1 MHLSGLFKSHPVINL
16 IALTILTLGFG
27 WGLSMIIPSTPHNG
41 FSIIIITLVIAIPF
55 FIWDYIIYRKIEL
68 NVLPNK
74 GVKRMIFILGII
86 FIVVGFALVITQLNF
101 KTEAQATVKTQSTT
115 TTSVVITTNSISFDQ
130 LPTFVN
136 GNQLVTLQLGMIN
149 MKGTVT
155 DLMNAPHSYS
165 MATSSGTYNLLS
177 FYISNHAIY
186 IDTTLYGGDKLP
198 QVQLK
203 QNVLVSIPQNW
214 DFNSDGNAIEIV
226 NQNQQPIFQLIYK
239 SQYYIVINGYLY
251 YPGGFTFVDE
261 DGRMI
266 QNPQT
271 VPVDY
276 SLAPIFKYP
285 SSKYPG
291 QRIGQ

>member
-1 MHLSGLFKSHPVINL
+1 MGDIYDTPINPHNG
-16 IALTILTLGFG
+16 ISIIILTLAIIV
-27 WGLSMIIPSTPHNG
+27 GL
-41 FSIIIITLVIAIPF
+41 L
-55 FIWDYIIYRKIEL
+55 IWDYVLYRKLGES
-68 NVLPNK
+68 VFP
-74 GVKRMIFILGII
+74 KRGYKRVIFMLGLILIVSG
-86 FIVVGFALVITQLNF
+86 FIMVITQLNF
-101 KTEAQATVKTQSTT
+101 KSEVQTPTKTPTSS
-115 TTSVVITTNSISFDQ
+115 TTSVTVTTSPTSLNQ

-136 GNQLVTLQLGMIN
+136 GSQLVTLQLGMIN
-149 MKGTVT
+149 MKGTVS
-155 DLMNAPHSYS
+155 DLMNAPHYYS
-165 MATSSGTYNLLS
+165 MATDTGTYKLLS
-177 FYISNHAIY
+177 FYILNHAIY
-186 IDTTLYGGDKLP
+186 VDTTLYGGDKLP

-203 QNVLVSIPQNW
+203 QNVLVSIPPNW

-261 DGRMI
+261 DGRII

-276 SLAPIFKYP
+276 SLTRIFKYP

-291 QRIGQ
+291 QRVGQ

>member
-1 MHLSGLFKSHPVINL
+1 M
-16 IALTILTLGFG
+16 
-27 WGLSMIIPSTPHNG
+27 
-41 FSIIIITLVIAIPF
+41 
-55 FIWDYIIYRKIEL
+55 
-68 NVLPNK
+68 
-74 GVKRMIFILGII
+74 
-86 FIVVGFALVITQLNF
+86 
-101 KTEAQATVKTQSTT
+101 
-115 TTSVVITTNSISFDQ
+115 
-130 LPTFVN
+130 
-136 GNQLVTLQLGMIN
+136 
-149 MKGTVT
+149 
-155 DLMNAPHSYS
+155 
-165 MATSSGTYNLLS
+165 
-177 FYISNHAIY
+177 
-186 IDTTLYGGDKLP
+186 
-198 QVQLK
+198 
-203 QNVLVSIPQNW
+203 LVSIPQNW